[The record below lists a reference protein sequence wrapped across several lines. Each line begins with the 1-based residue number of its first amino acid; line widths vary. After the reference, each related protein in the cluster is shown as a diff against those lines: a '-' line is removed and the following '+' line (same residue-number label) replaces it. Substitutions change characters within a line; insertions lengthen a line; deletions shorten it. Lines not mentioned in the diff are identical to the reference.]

1 SQQLACDSIIFT
13 GRFTGEYT
21 LIRNSHLAY
30 EPETGRPWFDQHGRC
45 SDPAYYVAG
54 NMTHPADMGDQ
65 CYQEGLRVGRQVART
80 LQQDDAVRFEIPIQL
95 DEVFRLAA
103 PGKHRC
109 LPERRILL
117 KNIDISGLTPNSHLT
132 VIAR

>member
-1 SQQLACDSIIFT
+1 
-13 GRFTGEYT
+13 
-21 LIRNSHLAY
+21 
-30 EPETGRPWFDQHGRC
+30 
-45 SDPAYYVAG
+45 
-54 NMTHPADMGDQ
+54 
-65 CYQEGLRVGRQVART
+65 
-80 LQQDDAVRFEIPIQL
+80 VRFEIPIQL

-103 PGKHRC
+103 PNRVSVSAPTADRVTLNVRVNRYHKGEIIVRDGEKELYRGKHRC